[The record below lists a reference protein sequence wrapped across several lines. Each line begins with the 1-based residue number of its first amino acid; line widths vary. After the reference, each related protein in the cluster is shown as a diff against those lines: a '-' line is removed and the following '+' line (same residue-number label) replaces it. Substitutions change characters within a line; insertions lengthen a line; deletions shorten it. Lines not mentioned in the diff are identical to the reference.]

1 MNTLSQPD
9 AAPWTVGRLLSW
21 TADFLGRQSVDDPR
35 LASEVLLAHAAKCRR
50 IDLYAQFDRVL
61 DADSITRF
69 RESVKR
75 AGNHEPIAYLV
86 GEKEFFSLRFHV
98 TPDALIPRAETEE
111 LVECVVDL
119 CRQAAWEA
127 PRLWDLGTG
136 SGCIA
141 IAVLSQIP
149 AATCLATDAS
159 PAALAI
165 AKQNAERHGVMDRMT
180 VQEAN
185 RLALPEKLMPEG
197 GFHIL
202 MCNPPYIPAAQMAT
216 LDRAVRDFEPRTALT
231 DEGDGLS
238 FYRLLASESPK
249 WLSPG
254 GYVAVEIADGC
265 ADAVKQIMT
274 AEESFAHYRTRKDR
288 TVGKERVLVFKKS

>member
-1 MNTLSQPD
+1 MATVSQPETT
-9 AAPWTVGRLLSW
+9 PWTIGRLLSW
-21 TADFLGRQSVDDPR
+21 TADFLGRQGVDDAR
-35 LASEVLLAHAAKCRR
+35 LATEVLLAHAAKCRR

-61 DADSITRF
+61 DAESITRF

-98 TPDALIPRAETEE
+98 TPDVLIPRGETEE

-119 CRQAAWEA
+119 CRPATWET

-141 IAVLSQIP
+141 IAVLSQLP
-149 AATCLATDAS
+149 NATCLATDAS
-159 PAALAI
+159 PAAVEMTR
-165 AKQNAERHGVMDRMT
+165 KNADRHGVNDRMT
-180 VQEAN
+180 IQEASQM
-185 RLALPEKLMPEG
+185 ALPEGLMPEG

-216 LDRAVRDFEPRTALT
+216 LDRAVRDFEPRAALT

-238 FYRLLASESPK
+238 FYRVLARESPR
-249 WLSPG
+249 WLSQDG
-254 GYVAVEIADGC
+254 FVAVEIADGC
-265 ADAVKQIMT
+265 ADMVKQIMT
-274 AEESFAHYRTRKDR
+274 AENLFAHYRTRKDR
-288 TVGKERVLVFKKS
+288 TVGKERVLVFKKT